1 MDVPPPAAPRGSLVL
16 AAEGLRAR
24 SRLSRLSRLAS
35 PRLASPRLRGR
46 QRLREPPLADSR
58 LAEALAPPNR
68 HGGRLI
74 DFTKEE
80 NCLPCK
86 VGPKP
91 IRFSGPSTS
100 THIKVK
106 NSASL
111 EVAACNASHSAV
123 TLKPNSESL
132 MLHKVASETESTTCT
147 SEPSNSQLPCGRQ
160 SADYGTPCQMTLKI
174 SVPRKP
180 VSSRVVKLK
189 CTPLFLATP
198 SQSSSSV
205 SSKTSEQDAAI
216 GIPTISMVLNKK
228 EPAVLTENIKSDKMD
243 G

>member
-1 MDVPPPAAPRGSLVL
+1 
-16 AAEGLRAR
+16 
-24 SRLSRLSRLAS
+24 LSYF
-35 PRLASPRLRGR
+35 
-46 QRLREPPLADSR
+46 PLFYIW
-58 LAEALAPPNR
+58 
-68 HGGRLI
+68 LI

-80 NCLPCK
+80 NYLPCK
-86 VGPKP
+86 VGQLDCGP

-106 NSASL
+106 NPASL
-111 EVAACNASHSAV
+111 KVAACNA
-123 TLKPNSESL
+123 SESL

-174 SVPRKP
+174 LVPRKP
-180 VSSRVVKLK
+180 VSSLVVKLK

-198 SQSSSSV
+198 SQSSSFL
-205 SSKTSEQDAAI
+205 SK
-216 GIPTISMVLNKK
+216 
-228 EPAVLTENIKSDKMD
+228 PAVLTENIKSDKMD